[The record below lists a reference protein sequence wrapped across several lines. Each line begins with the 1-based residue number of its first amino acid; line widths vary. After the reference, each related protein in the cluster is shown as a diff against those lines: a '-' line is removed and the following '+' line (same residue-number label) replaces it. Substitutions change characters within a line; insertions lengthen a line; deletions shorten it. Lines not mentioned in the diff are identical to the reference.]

1 MIIERL
7 VRTILAQVQAINY
20 LLKTKDY
27 KFITDNGLSEDFFS
41 DYSRE
46 FKFIQNHYKQYGSV
60 PDSVTLLKVFPDF
73 DLTDVNETPTYLV
86 SELRREKTETFLVK
100 VFNKVKDL
108 LVAGKTDDA
117 MSLFLKASQKSI
129 DSTPLNA
136 VNILEDT
143 TRYDEYLDKCSNF
156 NKYYIS
162 TGFKELDD
170 SFGGGIDKQNAYFI
184 ISARPGIGK
193 TLVMVKFITAAVE
206 QGLRV
211 GMYEGEMTINKIAGR
226 YDTLVSHI
234 SNTAINRGGSS
245 ISDAYRTY
253 LDYMKRNHKGEFFVL
268 TRENSGSDKVT
279 VDTLRAFVEKYNL
292 DILFIDQLSLLDSTS
307 KSTKSFE
314 QIADISKELKIL
326 QVQKKIPIVAAS
338 QLNRLTLDD
347 SIGTQNIAGSDRIS
361 QDCTEM
367 IALSKDNNTNT
378 MNINIAK
385 ARDGAKK
392 WKLSYI
398 VDFDKGEFDYI
409 PEGEEDE
416 DGSSPVY
423 TSSNEE
429 EDVF

>member
-1 MIIERL
+1 MIIERR

-27 KFITDNGLSEDFFS
+27 KFITENGINEDFFS
-41 DYSRE
+41 DCNRE

-60 PDSVTLLKVFPDF
+60 PDSITLLKAFPDF
-73 DLTDVNETPTYLV
+73 DITDVNETPTYLV
-86 SELRREKTETFLVK
+86 NELRREKTETFLAK

-129 DSTPLNA
+129 DSTPLKA
-136 VNILEDT
+136 VNVLDDI
-143 TRYDEYLDKCSNF
+143 TRYDEYIDKCSNF
-156 NKYYIS
+156 DKYYIS
-162 TGFKELDD
+162 TGFRELDD
-170 SFGGGIDKQNAYFI
+170 SFGGGIDRQNAYFI

-234 SNTAINRGGSS
+234 SNTAINRGGPS
-245 ISDAYRTY
+245 ISSMYKEY
-253 LDYMKRNHKGEFFVL
+253 LEYTKENHTGEFFIL

-338 QLNRLTLDD
+338 QLNRLTIDD
-347 SIGTQNIAGSDRIS
+347 TVGTQNIAGSDRIS

-367 IALSKDNNTNT
+367 IALSKDNNTNIMT
-378 MNINIAK
+378 INIAK

-398 VDFDKGEFDYI
+398 VDFDKGEFEYI
-409 PEGEEDE
+409 PEGEDE
-416 DGSSPVY
+416 DGSGPVY
-423 TSSNEE
+423 TPPAE
-429 EDVF
+429 EDDVF